1 VVIGAVSLVA
11 VAHVRRRSLN
21 LESPQTLAESH
32 RSTFFTGIG
41 FAHAPALLGVAGVFV
56 GGSLW
61 IYLVGLPFALAGM
74 ALIAPTRHNIEW
86 KQREID
92 ALGSPLSLGQAI
104 TDSTPPGRN

>member
-1 VVIGAVSLVA
+1 MDGYERW
-11 VAHVRRRSLN
+11 AHGHAHRIPRPHRGIV
-21 LESPQTLAESH
+21 PQTLAESH
-32 RSTFFTGIG
+32 RSAFFTGIG
-41 FAHAPALLGVAGVFV
+41 FAHAPALFGVAGVFV

-74 ALIAPTRHNIEW
+74 TLIAPTRHNIEW

-104 TDSTPPGRN
+104 MDSTLPGRN

>member
-1 VVIGAVSLVA
+1 MADYEDP
-11 VAHVRRRSLN
+11 RRRSLN
-21 LESPQTLAESH
+21 LDSPQTLAESH
-32 RSTFFTGIG
+32 RSAFFTGIA
-41 FAHAPALLGVAGVFV
+41 FAHAPALFGVAGVFV

-104 TDSTPPGRN
+104 MDSTPPGRN